1 MVPGLD
7 DHERGSLLRAVGC
20 NDADPVSEKL
30 CSPSS
35 SKGKSRPRVG
45 WLYERCAFPLEEISV
60 YSSIGPS
67 GVMMIYVIV

>member
-1 MVPGLD
+1 MAT
-7 DHERGSLLRAVGC
+7 RGSLLRAVGC
-20 NDADPVSEKL
+20 NDADPVSEKVVL
-30 CSPSS
+30 AFFK
-35 SKGKSRPRVG
+35 SKGKSWPRVG